1 MILVV
6 MWGCG
11 VDLVID
17 VVGIDVL
24 MSDVFNVVCFGGIVL
39 VVGVYDFQLFFLF
52 VLMCLL

>member
-39 VVGVYDFQLFFLF
+39 VVGVYDFQLFF
-52 VLMCLL
+52 CLY